1 MQDLIHYVAESHY
14 GGGVDKGFRYR
25 NEQKKL
31 KDIGKKLC
39 RNLEETPLILF
50 LNKRDPHLAWFRE
63 ACGEWDSLRAPHHH
77 LS

>member
-1 MQDLIHYVAESHY
+1 MAESHY

-39 RNLEETPLILF
+39 RTLEETPLILF
-50 LNKRDPHLAWFRE
+50 LNKRDPHLASLVQRRMW
-63 ACGEWDSLRAPHHH
+63 EWDSLRAPHH